1 MTTDAITIEKP
12 YETRMTKGD
21 MLKGLVFL
29 RLEIER
35 LHKVKDSILV
45 AAQNSQTKYHTIE
58 NQRSD
63 QYAEMAS
70 QLSEMENRLDKKS
83 KELADFLKS

>member
-1 MTTDAITIEKP
+1 MRDLESRKDLL
-12 YETRMTKGD
+12 TKN
-21 MLKGLVFL
+21 MLLGV
-29 RLEIER
+29 EIER